1 MRMPTVPVGTSKT
14 VWFTPPG
21 DQQREETT
29 CVALPFLTGKG
40 NVFGRSVSIARVLY
54 VIEPGFQRK
63 TLSAM

>member
-1 MRMPTVPVGTSKT
+1 MRMPTVPVVTSKT
-14 VWFTPPG
+14 VWFS